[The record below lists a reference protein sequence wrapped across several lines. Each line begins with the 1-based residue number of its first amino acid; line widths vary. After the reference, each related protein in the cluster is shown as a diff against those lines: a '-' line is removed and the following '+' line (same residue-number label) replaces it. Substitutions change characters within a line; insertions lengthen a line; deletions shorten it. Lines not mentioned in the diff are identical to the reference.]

1 MILRSIELESF
12 GRFRGQTVEF
22 RRGLN
27 LVIGPNEAGKS
38 TIAEAVPAV
47 LFGTDRLERFKP
59 WGRNVCSASLF
70 FEGRGHTVEVKRN
83 LLTDEVE
90 LVEKDDLYHIRSQF
104 SGKAPLRGR
113 SASCREYRELLEKLI
128 GVADE
133 KLFRATYFFGH
144 HPQSWSG
151 DELALKLRTLVSG
164 TAEADYAEI
173 LDSLL
178 EEHFQLTRS
187 NPWGRDKQRDREY
200 ETVCQQLS
208 EQGDEGAVPIFVE
221 IDHPNSVDNRVAL
234 EEEIRVLTEDL
245 EFDRQEYEKGQ
256 RYIERFRQQTEI
268 NKKTDINQGKVEP
281 PVKVEVTKEEQ
292 AGTKKTLAEK
302 LTALGLPSSLPPQ
315 LPELLNEAA
324 EIRQELAA
332 LQQPFSILHGR
343 EKKIPQVP
351 WVLIGCLLVFFAVL
365 SAVAWWQPFFRNS
378 LLSVVG
384 VCSVALLAWTSWRQ
398 INRKKALR
406 QCLKERGRLEQKKGA
421 AQQRQAELSER
432 CDALGLPS
440 SAVDLVRM
448 QKIVTTHRALL
459 DEYWSVSE
467 SDDHEVGTTDE
478 LADRKALPEEVTE
491 SVVEDVVSKDDEAA
505 EELLQ
510 LETRVV
516 EFAAILQEKETRLE
530 ELQLQLRQST
540 KGDAEPAA
548 GVASQQD
555 PLEQDLVVK
564 TPLSPLQRR
573 KSNLEGRITVLRKSI
588 NLLAEAVDEFSRSH
602 LVMLNAEAGKMFGKI
617 SGGRYTEIKLDENMA
632 PFIQV
637 DGRRWTP
644 VDHFSRGT
652 VDAIYLALRMAL
664 AKVRDDGRSLPLML
678 DDPFVH
684 LDQKRLAKTLNL
696 VDLASAD
703 GQMILFSHNLDLGKR
718 AARERWHVVPL
729 DGDAVNTTLDEG
741 GEHAGQLHLL

>member
-90 LVEKDDLYHIRSQF
+90 LVEKDDLYHVRSQF
-104 SGKAPLRGR
+104 SGKAPFRGR
-113 SASCREYRELLEKLI
+113 SASCREYRVLLEKLI

-133 KLFRATYFFGH
+133 RLFRATYFFGH

-173 LDSLL
+173 LDTLL
-178 EEHFQLTRS
+178 DEHFQLTRS

-221 IDHPNSVDNRVAL
+221 IDNPARDDSQVAL
-234 EEEIRVLTEDL
+234 EEEISALTGEL
-245 EFDRQEYEKGQ
+245 EFERQEYEKGL
-256 RYIERFRQQTEI
+256 RYIERFRQQA
-268 NKKTDINQGKVEP
+268 DINEEKAEPPAKVEP
-281 PVKVEVTKEEQ
+281 VKEESS
-292 AGTKKTLAEK
+292 GTKKTLAEK
-302 LTALGLPSSLPPQ
+302 LTAAGLPPYLPPQ
-315 LPELLNEAA
+315 LPEVLSAAA

-343 EKKIPQVP
+343 EKKIPQIP
-351 WVLIGCLLVFFAVL
+351 WMVIGCLLVLFVAL
-365 SAVAWWQPFFRNS
+365 AAVAFWQPFFKTP
-378 LLSVVG
+378 LLTAVG
-384 VCSVALLAWTSWRQ
+384 VCSVALLAWASWRQ
-398 INRKKALR
+398 INRNKILE
-406 QCLKERGRLEQKKGA
+406 QCRKERGLLEQKKGV

-440 SAVDLVRM
+440 SAVDLVRL
-448 QKIVTTHRALL
+448 QKLVMTHRALL
-459 DEYWSVSE
+459 DQYWSATE
-467 SDDHEVGTTDE
+467 SDDPGSVKGSE
-478 LADRKALPEEVTE
+478 LVDREPSAPDPTV
-491 SVVEDVVSKDDEAA
+491 SVVEKDLLKDDEAA
-505 EELLQ
+505 EELRQ
-510 LETRVV
+510 LEARLADFT
-516 EFAAILQEKETRLE
+516 ANLQAKETRLE
-530 ELQLQLRQST
+530 ELQAQLKSGRHSA
-540 KGDAEPAA
+540 GAAEE
-548 GVASQQD
+548 ASQQG
-555 PLEQDLVVK
+555 PLVQEISVK
-564 TPLSPLQRR
+564 SAMSPLQRR
-573 KSNLEGRITVLRKSI
+573 KNDLEDRIVVLRKSI
-588 NLLAEAVDEFSRSH
+588 NLLADAVDEFSRSH
-602 LVMLNAEAGKMFGKI
+602 LVTLNAEAGKMFGKMT
-617 SGGRYTEIKLDENMA
+617 GGRYTEIKLDENMA
-632 PFIQV
+632 PSIQV

-703 GQMILFSHNLDLGKR
+703 GQLILFSHNLDLGKR

-729 DGDAVNTTLDEG
+729 DGDAVNTTTDEG